1 MTRNKT
7 MVKYTF
13 TEKRKTIIQTPE
25 KINLFQ
31 NGNQAVENMVISLT
45 FQTIVVRY
53 KSGSFLIFYLK
64 HFVGG
69 SPNVCR

>member
-31 NGNQAVENMVISLT
+31 NGNQAVENMVIS
-45 FQTIVVRY
+45 Y
-53 KSGSFLIFYLK
+53 
-64 HFVGG
+64 HFKL
-69 SPNVCR
+69 